1 MSIES
6 YLDELTDPS
15 KKVAAVGLVQLS
27 SLASQ
32 ELDELAR
39 RWPEIPTERRREVID
54 LLNGM
59 AEENPEYDF
68 TLVLCH
74 ALHDQESIVR
84 ERAVVGLW
92 EVDDRRMIPRLIQV
106 LEHDPED
113 AVRAS
118 AASVLGHFAVLADS
132 GQLVKRDSDRLYQA
146 LMGALEDDDEP
157 ILVRRRALEAVA
169 SFRVPDMH
177 AWVQWAYDHADA
189 ELRQSSL
196 FAMGKT
202 SDESWLPIAFDELQ
216 SDDPAMRYEAV
227 NAIRELGE
235 ADSLVRVARMIT
247 DTDPQVAL
255 AAVQA
260 VGVIGGTAARKL
272 LEGLSEG
279 ADDQVIREAAEEA
292 LGVLDAESSDFSKA
306 QHGLLGIEGEPAED
320 LPDDVL
326 DDLSDGFLENAQD
339 DEW

>member
-6 YLDELTDPS
+6 YMDELTDPS
-15 KKVAAVGLVQLS
+15 KKVTAAGLAQLS
-27 SLASQ
+27 SLAST
-32 ELDELAR
+32 ELDELAS
-39 RWPEIPTERRREVID
+39 RWLEIPSERRRDIVN
-54 LLNGM
+54 LLSGM

-74 ALHDQESIVR
+74 ALHDQESMVR
-84 ERAVVGLW
+84 EPAVAGLW
-92 EVDDRRMIPRLIQV
+92 ESDDRRMIPRLIQV

-118 AASVLGHFAVLADS
+118 AASVLGHFAVLADT
-132 GQLVKRDSDRLYQA
+132 GHLVKRDCDRLFQA

-157 ILVRRRALEAVA
+157 ILVRRRALEAIA
-169 SFRVPDMH
+169 SFRVPGMH

-189 ELRQSSL
+189 ELRRSSL

-202 SDESWLPIAFDELQ
+202 SDETWLPIAYDELQ

-227 NAIRELGE
+227 NAIRDLGE
-235 ADSLVRVARMIT
+235 SDSLVRVARMIT

-260 VGVIGGTAARKL
+260 VGAIGGTAARKL

-306 QHGLLGIEGEPAED
+306 PLGLPGLED
-320 LPDDVL
+320 DALDGLPDDVL
-326 DDLSDGFLENAQD
+326 DGLPDGFEGDAED
-339 DEW
+339 GEW